1 MRTIAMVVMGE
12 FTRSSNRQEYLKRS
26 LGEPLAKRAT
36 VRRSFLIALYRCYT
50 SAISQLPRNRSL
62 GRALGVPWRPCRAF
76 CEQTPAVQQQTRPMR
91 CGNTCDLHAGD
102 TDSLP
107 YSHSMFSHLGRTIV
121 LMVEHDCSSGGRLVV
136 AAGWAG

>member
-50 SAISQLPRNRSL
+50 SAISQLQGSL
-62 GRALGVPWRPCRAF
+62 GRALWGSRGGHVVVERF
-76 CEQTPAVQQQTRPMR
+76 EQTPV
-91 CGNTCDLHAGD
+91 
-102 TDSLP
+102 TDSP
-107 YSHSMFSHLGRTIV
+107 
-121 LMVEHDCSSGGRLVV
+121 
-136 AAGWAG
+136 

>member
-50 SAISQLPRNRSL
+50 SAISQLQGSL

-76 CEQTPAVQQQTRPMR
+76 CEQTPA
-91 CGNTCDLHAGD
+91 
-102 TDSLP
+102 TDSPHAMWEYMRFACGRHGQPSLLTLHVLP
-107 YSHSMFSHLGRTIV
+107 PWSNNRAHGRT
-121 LMVEHDCSSGGRLVV
+121 
-136 AAGWAG
+136 

>member
-50 SAISQLPRNRSL
+50 SAISQLQGSL
-62 GRALGVPWRPCRAF
+62 GRALGVPWRPCSCRAF
-76 CEQTPAVQQQTRPMR
+76 
-91 CGNTCDLHAGD
+91 
-102 TDSLP
+102 
-107 YSHSMFSHLGRTIV
+107 
-121 LMVEHDCSSGGRLVV
+121 
-136 AAGWAG
+136 